1 MGSSCVQNNC
11 VQQAGIHKLPGLGG
25 GEGASPSAGITR
37 KGRGTP
43 LQPALSISQD
53 GDLGTQRWDPLISAT
68 GTTTTEAAR
77 EGSDGSAHPELLGH
91 GKKAP
96 PAELSILLL
105 LLVPM
110 AGGLGAASLPAI
122 ALSGGD

>member
-1 MGSSCVQNNC
+1 MQNNC
-11 VQQAGIHKLPGLGG
+11 LQQAGIHKLPGLGG
-25 GEGASPSAGITR
+25 GVSPSAGITR
-37 KGRGTP
+37 KGPGTP

-53 GDLGTQRWDPLISAT
+53 GDLGTWRWDPLISTT
-68 GTTTTEAAR
+68 GTTVTEAAR
-77 EGSDGSAHPELLGH
+77 EGSDVSAHPELLDH

-96 PAELSILLL
+96 PAELSILPLL
-105 LLVPM
+105 FLPM